1 MNGILVPILSVGVIE
16 HFHIKSFTLMHFI
29 PFNNK
34 VELPC
39 DVSILIST
47 KFKTLCFHL

>member
-1 MNGILVPILSVGVIE
+1 MNGILVPILSVGVVA
-16 HFHIKSFTLMHFI
+16 HFHIKSFTLIHFI
-29 PFNNK
+29 TFNNK

-47 KFKTLCFHL
+47 KFKTLCFQL